1 MVEARRRRQGSKEDR
16 RLDEVEVILSSI
28 RDLDGDSCIL
38 VEGLRDRE
46 ALMALGVVG
55 KVSCLQSGSGSSS
68 EKLERIDAKEIT
80 ILTDFD
86 PKGRHLAM
94 LAHRL
99 LAARG
104 RKVDLTIWRMLKSYV
119 GSDVRDVEGLARYVL
134 RPSTRV
140 RRNTGGAPSS
150 SL

>member
-55 KVSCLQSGSGSSS
+55 KVSCLQRGSGSIS
-68 EKLERIDAKEIT
+68 ERLERMDAKNIVV
-80 ILTDFD
+80 LMDFD
-86 PKGRHLAM
+86 PKGRYLAK
-94 LAHRL
+94 LVHRL

-104 RKVDLTIWRMLKSYV
+104 RMVDITIWRMLKSYI
-119 GSDVRDVEGLARYVL
+119 GRDVRDVEGLASYVL
-134 RPSTRV
+134 RNSTGV